1 MSIHT
6 NTPAVPKKSFLPY
19 IIISAFLLFIAYIGM
34 LVYGTMQSD
43 VDLVSKDYYAKEL
56 AYNERMQQLSHA
68 QQLDE
73 PIQIIAAQA
82 AGQLVVQF
90 PAELKQATGSVLF
103 FRPSNV
109 KLDFE
114 VPLKLN
120 ADGLQHFTTGNLE
133 KGLWRVQ
140 VVAKV
145 GDKEYYQ
152 QQDVTL

>member
-1 MSIHT
+1 MSTHI
-6 NTPAVPKKSFLPY
+6 NTAPASKKSFLPY
-19 IIISAFLLFIAYIGM
+19 IIIAAFLLFIGYIGM

-56 AYNERMQQLSHA
+56 AYNQRMQQLSHA
-68 QQLDE
+68 QNLDQ

-90 PAELKQATGSVLF
+90 PAELQKATGSVLF

-109 KLDFE
+109 QLDFE

-120 ADGLQHFTTGNLE
+120 ADGLQHFSTDSLQ

-140 VVAKV
+140 VLGKV
-145 GDKEYYQ
+145 GDKEYFQ
-152 QQDVTL
+152 QQDITL